1 MISRWNPTC
10 STSLLPCLWHN
21 VGKEI
26 VYSVAI
32 IILLTKVGTVC
43 HLHLNSFV
51 PCIKNLTVT
60 ASCVFLFCS
69 VHFYQYVKHVL
80 KISLYSLLQPTK
92 LDLLVQIMP
101 LKVLA
106 LLHCLFAASLLLS
119 TSDCK
124 NISCEWIRNDVTLMW
139 QSRRRRACARGDRS
153 LCKNWNCCYPAGTTL
168 RKRASLHS
176 RYASLTLMPTT
187 WRDTS
192 QPTQIIISEHLT

>member
-69 VHFYQYVKHVL
+69 FHFYQYVKHVL
-80 KISLYSLLQPTK
+80 KLSLYSLLQPTK

-101 LKVLA
+101 LKYW
-106 LLHCLFAASLLLS
+106 HCDTDLLLP
-119 TSDCK
+119 
-124 NISCEWIRNDVTLMW
+124 V
-139 QSRRRRACARGDRS
+139 
-153 LCKNWNCCYPAGTTL
+153 CYCLLLIVRTYHANEFGMMSHWCDSQGGEEHAHEEIEVYVRTETVVILPGL
-168 RKRASLHS
+168 R
-176 RYASLTLMPTT
+176 
-187 WRDTS
+187 
-192 QPTQIIISEHLT
+192 